1 MPNHPV
7 KVVIRNRPT
16 DARASS
22 SVVLNGDGRSISVRT
37 STHTVGGGTKSELLN
52 FQYDGV
58 LSNASQ
64 EKTFAEVAAPV
75 CEAVLEGYNGTI
87 MCYGQTG
94 AGKSFTMLGAGP
106 QEYGLRGIA
115 PRALGLL
122 FREVANRPEWDYSFR
137 LSCLEIY
144 NENMYDLLSTMP
156 GATPQE
162 LTVSEAKGG
171 PAVKG
176 LLAPVVTSEEEA
188 LRLLFEAEAN
198 RAVAPHQ
205 LNAHSSRSHV
215 LYFFEVSR
223 RSRVG
228 AGGTTTQRLTLV
240 DLAGSERLK
249 KAKGGGDD
257 ARSEKQLR
265 LQKEAMAINKSLSF
279 LEQVVAA
286 LSNRPR
292 GHVPHRSSRLTS
304 VLKEALGGNCRTT
317 LVANIMLEDD
327 HSEETLSTLRFAAR
341 MQSVANVAV
350 ANKHEEISAA
360 DALRQSQAKVA
371 ELKRELA
378 MHDQLANRSAVS
390 YEPMGAQQKLEL
402 RRQVQAYLSREVD
415 ELDILSLRQVR
426 ETFEQFRVL
435 YDEQA
440 RALDSATAARDA
452 ARAEVETMA
461 PAPAAA
467 MDDDGGMTVQTT
479 DGGGTVEVIDFVG
492 DLSGE
497 GRGFSCGEAPRD
509 SRPTGEV
516 MRPGAL
522 PKRGGAR
529 AAAAAGGAAGGG
541 AAGATQPAAG
551 GAAASGA
558 AFEAFKQTA
567 GFELATVLRENNKAL
582 REAKAS
588 VRRLALEVNEQKHT
602 IDELSELAAQ
612 KAQQRAAEPSTG
624 EVDVID
630 EEEFDFLTR
639 LKAAKL
645 RYRGAFE
652 ELKGSRGDADHAA
665 SLVEATREQLMR
677 EFDAWAADE
686 GHAVDLGAAAAA
698 LTSPSTAVD
707 GRDQDEQF
715 DAMFEERILSQD
727 PDSLAYMK
735 AAKAF
740 SPTRASPGK
749 GSKTP
754 SSDPASGP
762 RARARPFQ

>member
-1 MPNHPV
+1 M
-7 KVVIRNRPT
+7 
-16 DARASS
+16 
-22 SVVLNGDGRSISVRT
+22 
-37 STHTVGGGTKSELLN
+37 
-52 FQYDGV
+52 
-58 LSNASQ
+58 
-64 EKTFAEVAAPV
+64 
-75 CEAVLEGYNGTI
+75 
-87 MCYGQTG
+87 
-94 AGKSFTMLGAGP
+94 
-106 QEYGLRGIA
+106 
-115 PRALGLL
+115 
-122 FREVANRPEWDYSFR
+122 
-137 LSCLEIY
+137 
-144 NENMYDLLSTMP
+144 
-156 GATPQE
+156 
-162 LTVSEAKGG
+162 SEAKGG

-415 ELDILSLRQVR
+415 ELAILSLRQVR

-440 RALDSATAARDA
+440 RALDSATAARDV

-529 AAAAAGGAAGGG
+529 AAAAAAGGAAGGG

-567 GFELATVLRENNKAL
+567 GYELATVLRENNKAL

-602 IDELSELAAQ
+602 IDELSDLAAQ

-740 SPTRASPGK
+740 SPTRAVARQGEQDAELRPGE
-749 GSKTP
+749 
-754 SSDPASGP
+754 
-762 RARARPFQ
+762 RAARESAAVPVRGE